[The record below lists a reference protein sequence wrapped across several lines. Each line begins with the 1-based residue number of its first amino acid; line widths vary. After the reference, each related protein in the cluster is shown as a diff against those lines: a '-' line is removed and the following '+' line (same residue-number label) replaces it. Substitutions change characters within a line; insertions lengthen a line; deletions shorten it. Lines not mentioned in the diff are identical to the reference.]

1 MSAVPDSPAPA
12 LDVPGEGQ
20 LRAILRTNMG
30 EIEVELLEG
39 EAPRTVTTFV
49 ALATGAVEWTTPAG
63 EKSRAPLYKGTL
75 FHRVVPGALIQGG
88 DPAGDGR
95 GGPGWRWR
103 DEASALA
110 LSHDRP
116 GVLSMANAGP
126 DSNGSQFF
134 LTEVPLPDL
143 DGRHAVFGWVTS
155 GLDVITRIARTPRNQ
170 NDRPLTPVKLKEVV
184 VFRRP

>member
-1 MSAVPDSPAPA
+1 
-12 LDVPGEGQ
+12 
-20 LRAILRTNMG
+20 
-30 EIEVELLEG
+30 
-39 EAPRTVTTFV
+39 
-49 ALATGAVEWTTPAG
+49 
-63 EKSRAPLYKGTL
+63 
-75 FHRVVPGALIQGG
+75 
-88 DPAGDGR
+88 
-95 GGPGWRWR
+95 
-103 DEASALA
+103 
-110 LSHDRP
+110 
-116 GVLSMANAGP
+116 MANAGP